1 MDYTTF
7 ENLFISIMT
16 PMSVGFTLLMVGVIL
31 GEYFRILVT
40 ELLNK

>member
-7 ENLFISIMT
+7 ENLFIAIMT
-16 PMSVGFTLLMVGVIL
+16 PMSVGFFLLMVGVIV